1 MWENE
6 QKRLWD
12 LLPVLMCVM
21 PSGSHGE
28 HELALAL
35 NTTESKHDAPP
46 QDVLW
51 AEGNVV
57 ESACAQQG
65 ETLGAGQCWG
75 AQKAQLRAVHGH
87 AR

>member
-1 MWENE
+1 M
-6 QKRLWD
+6 
-12 LLPVLMCVM
+12 
-21 PSGSHGE
+21 GE

-46 QDVLW
+46 QGVLW

-57 ESACAQQG
+57 ESALCPAG
-65 ETLGAGQCWG
+65 RDTPGAGQCWG

-87 AR
+87 AK